1 MRLKAETLLILAM
14 AGFAAA
20 GIVGMFMLD
29 ADTDVPTLLVP
40 PTTPASTT
48 DAATWLSEA
57 RPYCTP
63 GDVDARLRSR
73 PAPATV
79 NGSMHQAAC
88 LALAGRVQDAHAVI
102 QALPRRQRGLAADV
116 VFAVGHPIADRGDEL
131 GAGPLMEL
139 VVEYRPDH
147 YMALYHAGSAASQRG
162 DVYAARLY
170 LTRFLEVYAV
180 PDGWRSNATSMLDS
194 IEG

>member
-1 MRLKAETLLILAM
+1 MRFKPETLLILAL

-20 GIVGMFMLD
+20 GIAGMFMLD
-29 ADTDVPTLLVP
+29 GDADAPTPGLQLLTP
-40 PTTPASTT
+40 PPV

-57 RPYCTP
+57 RPYCTANE
-63 GDVDARLRSR
+63 VDARLRSH
-73 PAPATV
+73 PAPSTL
-79 NGSMHQAAC
+79 NGSMHRAAC
-88 LALAGRVQDAHAVI
+88 LALAGRIQDAHAVI
-102 QALPRRQRGLAADV
+102 EKLPRGKRGPAADV

-147 YMALYHAGSAASQRG
+147 YMALYHAGSAAWQRG
-162 DVYAARLY
+162 DLYAARMY

-180 PDGWRSNATSMLDS
+180 SDGWRSNATSMLEA